1 MSQAQGETELD
12 AAARAGDE
20 GPGEARPAAEY
31 RRRLARW
38 NADAGRWRRHEGWLS
53 HLRLAVFLAALILG
67 WFVFGTHQLGA
78 GWLGPPA
85 GLFLVLV
92 IAHDRVIQA
101 RRRAERRAAFYEGG
115 LARLEDRWAGLGDGG
130 ESYHEARH
138 PYAEDLDL
146 FGEGSLFE
154 LVCTARTP
162 AGRDTLA
169 GWLKGPAAV
178 EEIRAR
184 QEAVIELRPRLDL
197 REDLALLGDELR
209 SGLSPEALV
218 RWGSAAAGNAPSPI
232 PRALAPLLAAL
243 SVAALAAWIFLGAGP
258 IPLLGTLIVQGLFA
272 MTQRARVREV
282 LAAVDGPTRDLA
294 LLRGLLSRLEAE
306 PVSTPRMQE
315 LEAALRT
322 EGLPPSR
329 RIAQLQRLVDL
340 LDARRNQFFA
350 PFGLLLLWSTQLAL
364 AIGSW
369 HVHYGPALAGWLQA
383 AGEIEALAA
392 LAGYAY
398 EHPEDVFPEVAE
410 EGPVFEGRGLGHP
423 LLPEERCVRNDLQ
436 LGPEPQAL
444 VISGSNMSG
453 KSTYLRT
460 AGCNALLAFA
470 GAPVRAEALRIS
482 PLAIGASLQIADN
495 LREGT
500 SHFYAEIQRLRGVM
514 DLTEGT
520 LPVLFLLDEILHG
533 TNSHDRRIGA
543 SAVVRQLV
551 ERGSLGLVTTHDL
564 ALAKIADE
572 LAPRILNVHFQDH
585 LENGKMCFDYTLQP
599 GVVSK
604 SNALEL
610 MRSVGLE
617 VT

>member
-1 MSQAQGETELD
+1 MSQPHDETELE
-12 AAARAGDE
+12 AATRAGNE
-20 GPGEARPAAEY
+20 GPDEARPTDEY
-31 RRRLARW
+31 RGRLARW
-38 NADAGRWRRHEGWLS
+38 KIDAGRWRRHEGWLS

-67 WFVFGTHQLGA
+67 WFVFGTHQLSA
-78 GWLGPPA
+78 
-85 GLFLVLV
+85 
-92 IAHDRVIQA
+92 
-101 RRRAERRAAFYEGG
+101 YEGG
-115 LARLEDRWAGLGDGG
+115 LARLEDRWAGLGNSG
-130 ESYHEARH
+130 EAYQETQH

-154 LVCTARTP
+154 LVCTASTP
-162 AGRDTLA
+162 AGRDTVA
-169 GWLKGPAAV
+169 AWLKGPATA

-197 REDLALLGDELR
+197 REDLALLGDELSSR
-209 SGLSPEALV
+209 LSPKALV
-218 RWGSAAAGNAPSPI
+218 RWGSAAAGDAPSPL
-232 PRALAPLLAAL
+232 PRAIAPLLATL
-243 SVAALAAWIFLGAGP
+243 SVAALAAWMLLGAGP
-258 IPLLGTLIVQGLFA
+258 IPLLGTLIIQGLFA
-272 MTQRARVREV
+272 MTLRGRVQAV
-282 LAAVDGPTRDLA
+282 LAGVDGPTRNLA
-294 LLRGLLSRLEAE
+294 LLRSLLTRLEAE
-306 PVSTPRMQE
+306 PVSTTRLQE
-315 LEAALRT
+315 LEAVLRT
-322 EGLPPSR
+322 DGLPPSR

-340 LDARRNQFFA
+340 LDARHNQFFV
-350 PFGLLLLWSTQLAL
+350 PFGLLLLWSTQLSL
-364 AIGSW
+364 SIESW
-369 HVHYGPALAGWLQA
+369 RVRYGPALAGWLEA
-383 AGEIEALAA
+383 AGEMEALAA

-398 EHPEDVFPEVAE
+398 EHPQDIFPQISDT
-410 EGPVFEGRGLGHP
+410 GPVFEGRGLGHP
-423 LLPEERCVRNDLQ
+423 LLSEERCVRNDLQ
-436 LGPEPQAL
+436 LGHEPQAL

-500 SHFYAEIQRLRGVM
+500 SHFYAEIRRLRGVM
-514 DLTEGT
+514 DLTEGA

-543 SAVVRQLV
+543 SAVVQQLV
-551 ERGSLGLVTTHDL
+551 ERGALGLVTTHDL

-585 LENGKMCFDYTLQP
+585 LEDGQMCFDYTLRP

-617 VT
+617 IG